1 MRPNLQETADFV
13 KFTEEILNGRLHFL
27 CSDISKTEIKQKT
40 DYIKKKIRLK
50 YQLHTEKIWY
60 CTLAIPFDTYIL
72 IHTDK
77 INEQNT
83 KITNKNTNP
92 QENQLD

>member
-1 MRPNLQETADFV
+1 MKFSMRDFLVNAIEFAGNCGFV

-50 YQLHTEKIWY
+50 YQLHTEKI
-60 CTLAIPFDTYIL
+60 
-72 IHTDK
+72 
-77 INEQNT
+77 
-83 KITNKNTNP
+83 
-92 QENQLD
+92 